1 MEQDKQRPRR
11 YHTYTKKMMTRII
24 NVALVDMQFPFLL
37 ALLGREQIAETLGGL
52 IVTEIIGVFLVY
64 CVKSFTETR
73 EEQRVRLKEQY
84 MYNNETENGEVAP
97 VQPEYEEN
105 GGIYRE

>member
-1 MEQDKQRPRR
+1 MNEERPRR

-24 NVALVDMQFPFLL
+24 NAALIDMQFPFLL

-64 CVKSFTETR
+64 CAKSYFETK
-73 EEQRVRLKEQY
+73 EEQRVRIEEQR
-84 MYNNETENGEVAP
+84 MYNETENDVVAP
-97 VQPEYEEN
+97 VQPE
-105 GGIYRE
+105 REDEL